1 MDARPWRPVLECD
14 AMTSNAKAPEPVAR
28 AFRLA
33 LGRFVTGVTVVT
45 AVTADGRS
53 VGMTVNSFNS
63 VSLDPPLIL
72 WSIDRAGSLYQAFVH
87 AERFAVNVLGADQI
101 ELARRFAG
109 APAERFDGVAV
120 DRGIGG
126 VPLLKGCI
134 ACFECSTRHRY
145 SGGDH
150 LILVGE
156 VERFA
161 QKPGQELLYFGG
173 QYGIAS
179 AL

>member
-1 MDARPWRPVLECD
+1 
-14 AMTSNAKAPEPVAR
+14 MTSKMKPQDSVAR

-33 LGRFVTGVTVVT
+33 LGRFVTGITVVT
-45 AVTADGRS
+45 TVSADGRHI
-53 VGMTVNSFNS
+53 GMTVNSFNS

-72 WSIDRAGSLYQAFVH
+72 WSIDRAGSLYEAFVH
-87 AERFAVNVLGADQI
+87 ADRFAVNVLGADQI
-101 ELARRFAG
+101 DLARRFAG
-109 APAERFDGVAV
+109 APAERFEGVAIEH
-120 DRGIGG
+120 GLGG

-156 VERFA
+156 VERFE
-161 QKPGQELLYFGG
+161 QNPGQELLYFGG
-173 QYGIAS
+173 QYGVAS

>member
-1 MDARPWRPVLECD
+1 
-14 AMTSNAKAPEPVAR
+14 MTSNLKPPDSLAR

-33 LGRFVTGVTVVT
+33 LGRFVTGITVVT
-45 AVTADGRS
+45 TVAADGRDI
-53 VGMTVNSFNS
+53 GMTVNSFNS

-72 WSIDRAGSLYQAFVH
+72 WSIDRAGSMYDAFAK
-87 AERFAVNVLGADQI
+87 AERFAVNVLGADQK

-109 APAERFDGVAV
+109 LPAERFDGVAI

-126 VPLLKGCI
+126 VPLLQGCI

-150 LILVGE
+150 LILVGA

-161 QKPGQELLYFGG
+161 QSPGQELLYFGG
-173 QYGIAS
+173 QYGVAQ

>member
-1 MDARPWRPVLECD
+1 
-14 AMTSNAKAPEPVAR
+14 MTTNTTAPEPVAR

-45 AVTADGRS
+45 ALASDKRG

-63 VSLDPPLIL
+63 VSLDPPLVL
-72 WSIDRAGSLYQAFVH
+72 WSIDRNGSLYDAFAE
-87 AERFAVNVLGADQI
+87 AERFAVNVLGAGQI
-101 ELARRFAG
+101 DLARRFAG
-109 APAERFDGVAV
+109 VPAERFDGVEV
-120 DRGIGG
+120 DHGIGG

-134 ACFECSTRHRY
+134 ACFECITRHRH

-161 QKPGQELLYFGG
+161 QRPGQELLYFGG
-173 QYGIAS
+173 QYGVAEAI
-179 AL
+179 